1 MALLL
6 FFFGLFLLTFCWCIA
21 FSEQNVS
28 IGKSMLESS
37 NRSAGETILI
47 SKASYYAY
55 GVVMFF
61 ILTVGFLG
69 NVMTLLVLFQHEHR
83 KKAMTPYMVNIAL
96 ADIFIIL
103 FGYPVAMRANLRGK
117 ILESSHCSWGGFVN
131 GAVGISSIFTLT
143 EMSFVS
149 YHGLRQVNSS
159 SRLSTFQVVCSVA
172 VAWLYGVLCMLPP
185 FLGWNRFVVSASR
198 ISCCPD
204 WSGKS
209 ISDAAYNLLLVFFGF
224 VAPLT
229 AMTVC
234 YYKIYR

>member
-1 MALLL
+1 
-6 FFFGLFLLTFCWCIA
+6 
-21 FSEQNVS
+21 
-28 IGKSMLESS
+28 MLEST
-37 NRSAGETILI
+37 NQSAEETILI
-47 SKASYYAY
+47 TKGSYYAY

-103 FGYPVAMRANLRGK
+103 FGYPVAMRANLRGML
-117 ILESSHCSWGGFVN
+117 LESSHCSWGGFVN

-143 EMSFVS
+143 EMSIIS
-149 YHGLRQVNSS
+149 YHGLKQVNGS
-159 SRLSTFQVVCSVA
+159 SRLSAFQVVCSVG

-185 FLGWNRFVVSASR
+185 LLGWNRFVLSAAR

-209 ISDAAYNLLLVFFGF
+209 ISDTVYNLLLVFFGF
-224 VAPLT
+224 FAPLT
-229 AMTVC
+229 AMTIC